1 MKNRILGLSLSIML
15 PPLGETAVPF
25 PWRPVPEHL
34 ANLLGIGELLSVG
47 DPPQSQMGQLPQ
59 PLGQTNLRMAQWF
72 DLCSTTELFFI
83 ETVEIMETIT
93 PTLCMWD
100 MHALMHQVWNCQIE
114 EATMLQDLEWDPHQH
129 GSTTPRVSLPPSDK
143 RMTAPLTHPMAISGY
158 GWGQSVT
165 PIKGVMMQQCILQLF
180 SEHGHCGS
188 LVNMSELPTP
198 SSDEL
203 CNSI

>member
-83 ETVEIMETIT
+83 ETVEVMETIT

-100 MHALMHQVWNCQIE
+100 MHALMHQVCEIARLKRPPCFKIWN
-114 EATMLQDLEWDPHQH
+114 
-129 GSTTPRVSLPPSDK
+129 GTPTNMAAQPQGCPCHH
-143 RMTAPLTHPMAISGY
+143 LTR
-158 GWGQSVT
+158 
-165 PIKGVMMQQCILQLF
+165 
-180 SEHGHCGS
+180 E
-188 LVNMSELPTP
+188 
-198 SSDEL
+198 
-203 CNSI
+203 